1 MGRYTTIR
9 VSLEDKAKLKKIAK
23 LLGARSLTE
32 ALRYALRVA
41 EKELEKQEGSLETV
55 FSSLKYARDV
65 GLTNAEDVDKY
76 LYGES

>member
-9 VSLEDKAKLKKIAK
+9 ISLEDKAKLKKIAK

>member
-41 EKELEKQEGSLETV
+41 EKELEKQEGSLDAV

>member
-32 ALRYALRVA
+32 ALRYALMVA
-41 EKELEKQEGSLETV
+41 EKELEKQEGSLDTV
-55 FSSLKYARDV
+55 FSSLKYARNV

>member
-9 VSLEDKAKLKKIAK
+9 ISLEDKAKLKKIAK
-23 LLGARSLTE
+23 LLGVKSLTE

-41 EKELEKQEGSLETV
+41 EKELEKQEGSLDTV

-65 GLTNAEDVDKY
+65 GSTNAEDVDKY

>member
-41 EKELEKQEGSLETV
+41 EKELEKQEGSLDTV
-55 FSSLKYARDV
+55 FSSLKYARNV

>member
-9 VSLEDKAKLKKIAK
+9 VSLEDKVKLKKIAK

>member
-41 EKELEKQEGSLETV
+41 EKELERQEGSLDTV
-55 FSSLKYARDV
+55 FSSLKYARNV

>member
-1 MGRYTTIR
+1 MDKYISIR

-23 LLGARSLTE
+23 LLGVKSLTE
-32 ALRYALRVA
+32 ALRFALRVA
-41 EKELEKQEGSLETV
+41 EKELEKQEGSLDTV

>member
-41 EKELEKQEGSLETV
+41 EKELEKQEGSLDTV